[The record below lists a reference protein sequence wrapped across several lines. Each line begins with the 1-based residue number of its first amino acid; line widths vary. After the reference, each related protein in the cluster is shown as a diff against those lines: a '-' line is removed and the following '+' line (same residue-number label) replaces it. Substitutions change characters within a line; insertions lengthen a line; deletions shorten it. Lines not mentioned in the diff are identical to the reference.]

1 MQRIPLNELTFW
13 LMRYGSKQANMNLYK
28 SESSFKG
35 AIRMAEN
42 LPSTEMMVDELK
54 EWDKKYFI
62 HPTTSPGI
70 HVKEGLPIIFKEG
83 RGEQSLYIGLL
94 KQCLL
99 AAKARDFFCGL
110 NRNTTFSLYKL
121 VLSQLYS

>member
-28 SESSFKG
+28 SESSLKG

-42 LPSTEMMVDELK
+42 LPSTEVMVDELK

-62 HPTTSPGI
+62 HPTTSPRI
-70 HVKEGLPIIFKEG
+70 HAKERPPIICGTFPIHRVSETMPPRCQSEG
-83 RGEQSLYIGLL
+83 
-94 KQCLL
+94 
-99 AAKARDFFCGL
+99 FF
-110 NRNTTFSLYKL
+110 FAD
-121 VLSQLYS
+121 

>member
-1 MQRIPLNELTFW
+1 MQRIPLNDLTFW

-42 LPSTEMMVDELK
+42 LPSTEVMVDELK

-62 HPTTSPGI
+62 HPVTSPRI
-70 HVKEGLPIIFKEG
+70 HAKERPPIIFKEG

-94 KQCLL
+94 KQCL
-99 AAKARDFFCGL
+99 
-110 NRNTTFSLYKL
+110 SLPKRGIFL
-121 VLSQLYS
+121 RIK

>member
-35 AIRMAEN
+35 AIRMAEKI
-42 LPSTEMMVDELK
+42 PATEVMVAELK

-62 HPTTSPGI
+62 HPVTSPRI
-70 HVKEGLPIIFKEG
+70 HAKERPPIICGTFPIHRVSETMLH
-83 RGEQSLYIGLL
+83 RCQSAG
-94 KQCLL
+94 
-99 AAKARDFFCGL
+99 FFCGL
-110 NRNTTFSLYKL
+110 NRNTTFFLYKL

>member
-1 MQRIPLNELTFW
+1 MKRIPLNDLTFW
-13 LMRYGSKQANMNLYK
+13 LMHYRSKQANINLYK

-42 LPSTEMMVDELK
+42 LHSTEVMVDELK

-62 HPTTSPGI
+62 HPTTSLGI

-94 KQCLL
+94 KQCLSL
-99 AAKARDFFCGL
+99 PKRGIFFAD
-110 NRNTTFSLYKL
+110 
-121 VLSQLYS
+121 